1 MVAPFRYTV
10 GAAQIIFGRGSLS
23 RLAEAI
29 AGQGGTRALILST
42 QHQKAEAERIAAS
55 LGPLA
60 AGLFADAAMHT
71 PVDVTERA
79 MAAYNRAGADCV
91 VAIGGGST
99 IGLGKAIAYRNDA
112 PQIVVATTYAGSEV
126 TPILGQTENG
136 QKTTVRGPGI
146 LPEVVIYDP
155 ELTLGLPVNISVSS
169 GLNAMAH
176 AVEGLY
182 AQDRNPISSM
192 MAIEGL
198 HALKQALPQIVN
210 TPGDIES
217 RSEALY
223 GSWLCGTVLGAV
235 GMALHHKLCHTLGG
249 SFDLPHAETHAVILP
264 HSAAYNAVAATDAL
278 KPAAD
283 LFGGSLGGGLYD
295 FAASIGAPMRLR
307 DLGMKEADLHPAAE
321 LAARN
326 PYWNPRPIE
335 RDAIRALLQSAWE
348 GARPR

>member
-1 MVAPFRYTV
+1 MVAPFRYTAS
-10 GAAQIIFGRGSLS
+10 AAEIIFGSGSLS
-23 RLAEAI
+23 RLAEAV
-29 AGQGGTRALILST
+29 AGQGGKRALILST
-42 QHQKAEAERIAAS
+42 RHQKQEAERIAAS

-60 AGLFADAAMHT
+60 AGLFHEAAMHT

-79 MAAYNRAGADCV
+79 MARYNQAGADCV

-136 QKTTVRGPGI
+136 QKTTVRGAGI

-155 ELTLGLPVNISVSS
+155 ELTLSLPVEISVSS

-182 AQDRNPISSM
+182 AEDRNPISSM

-198 HALKQALPQIVN
+198 RALKHALPQIVQA
-210 TPGDIES
+210 PRDIEA

-223 GSWLCGTVLGAV
+223 GSWLCGTVLGTV

-249 SFDLPHAETHAVILP
+249 SFDLPHAETHAVVLP
-264 HSAAYNAVAATDAL
+264 HSADYNAAAATDAL
-278 KPAAD
+278 RPAAE
-283 LFGGSLGGGLYD
+283 LFGGSLGRGLYD
-295 FAASIGAPMRLR
+295 FAASIGAPLALR
-307 DLGMKEADLHPAAE
+307 DLGMKEADLDRAAE
-321 LAARN
+321 IAARN
-326 PYWNPRPIE
+326 PYWNPRPLE
-335 RDAIRALLQSAWE
+335 GKAIRALLQSAWE